1 MNECKVVFRVI
12 IFSPNNKE
20 TLLRNKGKTLT
31 EYVIKLIKI
40 VVSLKA
46 IKSRVP
52 IKIK

>member
-12 IFSPNNKE
+12 IFSSNNKE

-31 EYVIKLIKI
+31 EYVIKFIKM

-46 IKSRVP
+46 IKSQEYQ
-52 IKIK
+52 